1 MKNKENS
8 LGGRWL
14 SYLFS
19 AIGSLPL
26 WLLYGVADIV
36 AFLAGFVI
44 GYRRKVIRENLERCF
59 PEMTEKERKS
69 IERKF
74 YRFLGDYFVETL
86 RLGRMSRKEI
96 LKRMRF
102 ENMEEV
108 NEILKSG
115 RSITVYMGHYCNWEW
130 VSSMPL
136 HMEPG
141 TIGGQI
147 YHPLESAAADYAFL
161 KIREH
166 FGAYSINMEQVLPV
180 MMGWHRKGI
189 QSMVGY
195 ISDQAPHYHG
205 IHYIA
210 DFFGCETP
218 TYTGPE
224 RLAKTFKTAVYYINM
239 SRPKRGY
246 YVGRFIKMSD
256 DASKEPPFELTQKY
270 YDLLEANI
278 KTAPQFWLWS
288 HRRWKRTKEDFFKCY
303 GEEDALRRL
312 RRP

>member
-1 MKNKENS
+1 MKNNGNTFGGKLLS
-8 LGGRWL
+8 L
-14 SYLFS
+14 LFS

-26 WLLYGVADIV
+26 WLLYGVADVV
-36 AFLAGFVI
+36 AFLAGSVI
-44 GYRRKVIRENLERCF
+44 GYRRKVIWENLERCF
-59 PEMTEKERKS
+59 PDMTDKERRG

-74 YRFLGDYFVETL
+74 YHFLGDYFVETL

-115 RSITVYMGHYCNWEW
+115 RSITLYLGHYCNWEW

-136 HMEPG
+136 HMPPG

-147 YHPLESAAADYAFL
+147 YHPLESAASDYAFL
-161 KIREH
+161 KIRDH
-166 FGAYSINMEQVLPV
+166 FGACSINMEQVLPV

-189 QSMVGY
+189 ISMVGY

-224 RLAKTFKTAVYYINM
+224 RLSKTFKTVVYYLNM

-256 DASKEPPFELTQKY
+256 DASKERPFELTQKY
-270 YDLLEANI
+270 YNLLEENI
-278 KTAPQFWLWS
+278 KEAPQYWLWS